1 MHSKGICQY
10 QQFFTINKKTVF
22 SQRRQLVHKFLDKRK
37 IPAVLSLLGTNGGA
51 GGGSTQKISCCMA
64 HSAIGSVNNRGVCL
78 MLHSM

>member
-37 IPAVLSLLGTNGGA
+37 IPAVLSLLGTNGA
-51 GGGSTQKISCCMA
+51 LE
-64 HSAIGSVNNRGVCL
+64 GVARKKLVAAWRIVQLAPSIIAVCV
-78 MLHSM
+78 